1 MLKHKSPDVEHS
13 FLKQAIS
20 FCVENALF
28 NANTVIQTALHYQ
41 KESSA
46 QQQVVLPQ
54 IEIKSTQRIQVDYHP
69 QTSQINTYQKIM
81 Q

>member
-1 MLKHKSPDVEHS
+1 MEQD
-13 FLKQAIS
+13 IG
-20 FCVENALF
+20 FCVDNAMF

-41 KESSA
+41 SESYA

-54 IEIKSTQRIQVDYHP
+54 IDIKSTHSAQVDYQP